1 MRRILVTAIS
11 GDVSNEILKILQET
25 EDEIFGCDVYD
36 YPVGMDRVIN
46 FWKSEWALSPNYL
59 DSLLEKCKE
68 FRITHIIPVNEME
81 IAVINKER
89 DRFTEAGIKLIMN
102 DSEVLKVFLNKYE
115 TVNYLKQING
125 VCVPQTYRYN
135 DFIEDGKE
143 YIVKLN
149 SSCGSK
155 YLKRITR
162 YSEIDLDER
171 EDFVIQEYIPDS
183 EHEYTVGVFSNG
195 MRLDTIIFK
204 RKLKHGYTSFVEL
217 IFDEEIKKDVERIA
231 KKIHLK
237 GFVNVQLRKYQGKNY
252 IFEIN
257 PRISGTAG
265 FRHQLGFRDVLWWLD
280 LVDGKVGYDY
290 EAHYKSAI
298 GLRELNEKFVILK

>member
-25 EDEIFGCDVYD
+25 NDEIYGCDVYD
-36 YPVGMDRVIN
+36 YPVGMDRVTR
-46 FWKSEWALSPNYL
+46 FWKSQWASSPDYL

-68 FRITHIIPVNEME
+68 FGITHLIPVNEVE
-81 IAVINKER
+81 IAVINEER
-89 DRFTEAGIKLIMN
+89 EKFTQAGIRLIMN
-102 DSEVLKVFLNKYE
+102 DPELIRIFLNKFE
-115 TVNYLKQING
+115 TIEYLKQMEG
-125 VCVPQTYRYN
+125 VCVPLTYRPN
-135 DFIEDGKE
+135 EFVEDGKE

-155 YLKRITR
+155 YLKKITHC
-162 YSEIDLDER
+162 SEIEIEEK
-171 EDFVIQEYIPDS
+171 EDFIIQEYIPDA

-195 MRLDTIIFK
+195 GRIDTIIFK

-217 IFDEEIKKDVERIA
+217 VTEEGIKRDVERIA
-231 KKIHLK
+231 REIHLT
-237 GFVNVQLRKYQGKNY
+237 GFINIQLRVFKNKNF

-280 LVDGKVGYDY
+280 LVDGRTEYEY
-290 EAHYKSAI
+290 EAQYKQAV
-298 GLRELNEKFVILK
+298 GLRELNEKFVILE